1 MHQLPVPN
9 ASGKDLEKA
18 LVDFLSCPSFFCPSF
33 LTTNGWSSQENSS
46 GAFPVC
52 HQENA
57 RGPDESRMG
66 LFQMTHILYQ
76 TS

>member
-1 MHQLPVPN
+1 MHQMPVPD

-18 LVDFLSCPSFFCPSF
+18 LVDFLSCLSFFCPSF

-46 GAFPVC
+46 GTFPVGY
-52 HQENA
+52 QKNA
-57 RGPDESRMG
+57 RGPDESRMR
-66 LFQMTHILYQ
+66 LSRMTHTLYQ

>member
-1 MHQLPVPN
+1 MHQMPVPD

-18 LVDFLSCPSFFCPSF
+18 LVDFLSCPSFFRPSF

-57 RGPDESRMG
+57 RGPDESRMR
-66 LFQMTHILYQ
+66 LFRMIHILYQ